1 MYKMKRTKFILII
14 LSIAM
19 AVSGFVP
26 EKASF
31 CCTFT
36 DNGQLPISGYTPKGS
51 IDLRDDILITENT
64 VVRIPD
70 TEIRTVNRQ
79 ERGRL
84 LRLFGS
90 VSYLCSLAIYTALS
104 SLVIFYFLNHIGER
118 IRKFRI
124 IDYIHHKDGNKGIS
138 SFLLG

>member
-1 MYKMKRTKFILII
+1 MA
-14 LSIAM
+14 IA
-19 AVSGFVP
+19 GFAP

-31 CCTFT
+31 SGAFT
-36 DNGQLPISGYTPKGS
+36 DSGQLPISGYTPKGS
-51 IDLRDDILITENT
+51 IDLKDDILITENT
-64 VVRIPD
+64 VIRIPD
-70 TEIRTVNRQ
+70 TEIKTVNRQ

-84 LRLFGS
+84 LRFFGS

-104 SLVIFYFLNHIGER
+104 SLVIFYYLNHIGDR